1 MPLFDF
7 VCRACSHQFE
17 ALVRGTAPPT
27 CPKCQSSDLE
37 KQLSTFAMSSLEH
50 TKDLVK
56 AERKKR
62 APIQRAQQQEEF
74 QHTLREHLHDSPT
87 E

>member
-7 VCRACSHQFE
+7 VCRACGRQFE
-17 ALVRGTAPPT
+17 ALVRTGSSPQ
-27 CPKCQSSDLE
+27 CPDCQSADLE
-37 KQLSTFAMSSLEH
+37 KLASAFAMSSLEH

-62 APIQRAQQQEEF
+62 APVHRAQQQEEF
-74 QHTLREHLHDSPT
+74 QRTLREHLHDD
-87 E
+87 

>member
-7 VCRACSHQFE
+7 VCRACGHKFE
-17 ALVRGTAPPT
+17 ALVRGTTPA
-27 CPKCQSSDLE
+27 CPACKSSDLE
-37 KQLSTFAMSSLEH
+37 KQLSTFGMSSLEH
-50 TKDLVK
+50 TKELVK

-74 QHTLREHLHDSPT
+74 QHTLREHLDDSPT
-87 E
+87 D